1 MLEYRPIEFHGL
13 NRDEVRRAPCIS
25 QEDDTRG
32 RKHEQPVFA
41 SGFCLLMCNLVVVL
55 IHPHG
60 HMRVPRALALD
71 MEGPALYAEG
81 RIDNPLPL
89 SGMFLPQPRHGSI
102 FRIRSPESLVHER
115 HKKLWHFLC
124 HGLEDGIIDGPP
136 VHPSSFWMAPAML
149 GGG

>member
-13 NRDEVRRAPCIS
+13 NRDEIRRAPCIS

-41 SGFCLLMCNLVVVL
+41 SCFCLLMCNLVVVL

-71 MEGPALYAEG
+71 VEGPAL
-81 RIDNPLPL
+81 
-89 SGMFLPQPRHGSI
+89 
-102 FRIRSPESLVHER
+102 
-115 HKKLWHFLC
+115 
-124 HGLEDGIIDGPP
+124 
-136 VHPSSFWMAPAML
+136 
-149 GGG
+149 